1 MSIMAPP
8 FESVN
13 ETQTEIKDS
22 QQYFPVFTR
31 IRRSLLLF
39 SQWMTEHANE
49 NGYRNSQ
56 SVYTVLFMM
65 SSSTGL
71 LTIQFVDKI

>member
-22 QQYFPVFTR
+22 QQYFPVIVFTR

-49 NGYRNSQ
+49 NGYRNS
-56 SVYTVLFMM
+56 VFNHGAVHD
-65 SSSTGL
+65 
-71 LTIQFVDKI
+71 V